1 MLRLIGL
8 VPTLLLAFT
17 LISPASAQGIS
28 NDDCSTATPISGLG
42 QWFWNNAQ
50 AVSSGF
56 DGGNPTVCALASGG
70 MPPIN
75 DVFFQW
81 TALASGPRQFELC
94 ANFFDSTM
102 NVHLGGDCSAVCI
115 EGNDYGSCGPLGI
128 SRIAIQVTAGQ
139 QYLVQLGEWGIE
151 PFTNDFVLDVT
162 APAPG
167 DVVVDEIEYAC
178 SPSNPN
184 ASGGGA
190 TLGAKLPPWSTAD
203 LVNLNPTGGLDGS
216 FGMLLVAPTSTGPI
230 PMLSYSQG
238 LLCLGPPIGKYGPAI
253 AAALQKPEL
262 NSFGSFNE
270 EGYVPINVPILFQ
283 GFDVP
288 RDLPYP
294 GPPQQIQTGD
304 SWSFQFWYRDRDA
317 NGAPASNLSE
327 MAVISFL

>member
-8 VPTLLLAFT
+8 VPTLLLVFA
-17 LISPASAQGIS
+17 LNSPASAQGIS

-162 APAPG
+162 APALG
-167 DVVVDEIEYAC
+167 DVVVDAIESAC
-178 SPSNPN
+178 EPSNPN
-184 ASGGGA
+184 AEGGA
-190 TLGAKLPPWSTAD
+190 EELFVKLPPWTTAD
-203 LVNLNPTGGLDGS
+203 LASLNPSGGLTGS
-216 FGMLLVAPTSTGPI
+216 FGMLIVGPTSVGPT
-230 PMLSYSQG
+230 PMQAYSQG
-238 LLCLGPPIGKYGPAI
+238 LLCVSPPIGIYSPSIASSLQNPA
-253 AAALQKPEL
+253 L
-262 NSFGSFNE
+262 NSLGRFDAS
-270 EGYVPINVPILFQ
+270 GYDPVNNVSGD
-283 GFDVP
+283 GFDLP
-288 RDLPYP
+288 RQLPYL
-294 GPPQQIQTGD
+294 GPIQEIQPGD

-317 NGAPASNLSE
+317 NGAPASNLST